1 MARHGIRTME
11 FFGALSNFSTQE
23 RLEKLSAMLAKIAA
37 SDAKRRPS
45 ARSDRLLR
53 SGLVPDAIAQ
63 VLTESDSPMR
73 ACEIH
78 IEVERVLGRQ
88 VPRSSVKNHLASR
101 CGGDRALFV
110 RLERGRY
117 QLLT

>member
-1 MARHGIRTME
+1 MG
-11 FFGALSNFSTQE
+11 FLGALSNISTQE

-63 VLTESDSPMR
+63 VLTESEGPMR
-73 ACEIH
+73 AGEIH

-88 VPRSSVKNHLASR
+88 VPRSSVKNHLASK
-101 CGGDRALFV
+101 CVGDRVLFV
-110 RLERGRY
+110 RLGRGRY
-117 QLLT
+117 RLMS